1 LRRHSAGFKARRVER
16 MSAPGPERI
25 SASRLSNEVGIG
37 QPTHSRRLRA
47 AGKVRGM
54 KEADETPVPKP
65 ARRRPQEWT
74 PAEKLKAVQ
83 EAGELTGEALG
94 AYLRRAGL
102 HEAQLVEWRAAALS
116 GLSERDRA
124 APRVPESRRIRTLE
138 QELRRK
144 QKALAETA
152 ALWVLRGEMEAFSG
166 VEGDGTKPRRDK

>member
-1 LRRHSAGFKARRVER
+1 
-16 MSAPGPERI
+16 
-25 SASRLSNEVGIG
+25 
-37 QPTHSRRLRA
+37 
-47 AGKVRGM
+47 M
-54 KEADETPVPKP
+54 KEADEIPVPKP

-83 EAGELTGEALG
+83 EAAELKGEALG

-102 HEAQLVEWRAAALS
+102 HEAQLAEWRAAALS
-116 GLSERDRA
+116 GLSEGGKA

-144 QKALAETA
+144 EKALAETA
-152 ALWVLRGEMEAFSG
+152 ALLVLRGKMEAFWG

>member
-1 LRRHSAGFKARRVER
+1 MMER

-25 SASRLSNEVGIG
+25 SASRLSKEVGIG
-37 QPTHSRRLRA
+37 QPTLSRWLRA

-54 KEADETPVPKP
+54 KEADEIPVPKP

-102 HEAQLVEWRAAALS
+102 HEAQLAERRAAAIS
-116 GLSERDRA
+116 GLSERGRA
-124 APRVPESRRIRTLE
+124 APRGPESRRTRTLE
-138 QELRRK
+138 QELRREPS
-144 QKALAETA
+144 ATP
-152 ALWVLRGEMEAFSG
+152 G
-166 VEGDGTKPRRDK
+166 

>member
-1 LRRHSAGFKARRVER
+1 

-25 SASRLSNEVGIG
+25 SASRLSKEVGIG
-37 QPTHSRRLRA
+37 QPTLSRWLRA

-54 KEADETPVPKP
+54 KEADEIPVPKP

-102 HEAQLVEWRAAALS
+102 HEAQLAERRAAAIS
-116 GLSERDRA
+116 GLSERGRA
-124 APRVPESRRIRTLE
+124 APRGPESRRTRTLE
-138 QELRRK
+138 QELRREPS
-144 QKALAETA
+144 ATP
-152 ALWVLRGEMEAFSG
+152 G
-166 VEGDGTKPRRDK
+166 

>member
-1 LRRHSAGFKARRVER
+1 MVER

-25 SASRLSNEVGIG
+25 SASRLSKEVGIG
-37 QPTHSRRLRA
+37 QPTLSRWLRA
-47 AGKVRGM
+47 AGKVLGM

-83 EAGELTGEALG
+83 EAAELTGEALG

-102 HEAQLVEWRAAALS
+102 HEAQLAEWRAAALS
-116 GLSERDRA
+116 GLSERGRA

-144 QKALAETA
+144 EKALAETA
-152 ALWVLRGEMEAFSG
+152 ALLVLRGKMEAFWG